1 MTTPEAIIELED
13 WVHERERP
21 RPAHFDHT
29 ADYYNVPYDARTN
42 ALRLAV
48 RCLKDRR
55 DAR

>member
-13 WVHERERP
+13 WVHERERELSHK
-21 RPAHFDHT
+21 AGDQWH
-29 ADYYNVPYDARTN
+29 VPYDTRTD
-42 ALRLAV
+42 ALRLAI